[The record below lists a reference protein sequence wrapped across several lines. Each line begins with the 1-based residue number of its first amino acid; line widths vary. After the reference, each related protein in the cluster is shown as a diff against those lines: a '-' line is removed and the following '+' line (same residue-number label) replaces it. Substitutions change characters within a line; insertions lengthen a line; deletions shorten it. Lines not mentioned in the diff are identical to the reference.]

1 MLHCSTYSR
10 ASVTRG
16 PSRQVM
22 YSTLFNIFPRF
33 GYKGSEP
40 PGTVCYTVQHIPA
53 LQLQGVRAARYCM
66 LHCSIYSHASVT
78 RGPSRQVMYY
88 TVQHIPTLRSQGVRA
103 ARYCMLHCSTYSRA
117 SVTRGPSRQVMYSTL
132 FNIFPRFGYKGS
144 EPPGNVLYCST
155 YSHASVTRGPTRQ
168 VMYVTVQHIPALRL
182 QGVRAAR

>member
-16 PSRQVM
+16 LSCQVM

-53 LQLQGVRAARYCM
+53 LRLQGVRA
-66 LHCSIYSHASVT
+66 T
-78 RGPSRQVMYY
+78 
-88 TVQHIPTLRSQGVRA
+88 
-103 ARYCMLHCSTYSRA
+103 RYCMLHCSTYSRA

-144 EPPGNVLYCST
+144 DP
-155 YSHASVTRGPTRQ
+155 RGTIC
-168 VMYVTVQHIPALRL
+168 YTVQHIPALWL